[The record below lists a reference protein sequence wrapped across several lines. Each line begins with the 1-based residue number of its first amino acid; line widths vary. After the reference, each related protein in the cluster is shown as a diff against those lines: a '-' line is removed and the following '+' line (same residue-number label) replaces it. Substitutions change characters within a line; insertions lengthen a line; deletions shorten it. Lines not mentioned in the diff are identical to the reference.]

1 MASRAPSSP
10 SNPAQRPDR
19 EAAARVLTL
28 SARGTADDQ
37 LAALLERSF
46 HAALLEFIR
55 FFSNRYA
62 PVGAA
67 NDPNGLSQHHARN
80 LIRLY
85 AQAASTS
92 G

>member
-1 MASRAPSSP
+1 MASRVPSSLSIP
-10 SNPAQRPDR
+10 RKDWT
-19 EAAARVLTL
+19 ARQPPC
-28 SARGTADDQ
+28 ARLRGERCDQ
-37 LAALLERSF
+37 LLRSERSF
-46 HAALLEFIR
+46 TQLCSSSSGS
-55 FFSNRYA
+55 SNRYA

>member
-1 MASRAPSSP
+1 MASRVPS
-10 SNPAQRPDR
+10 
-19 EAAARVLTL
+19 
-28 SARGTADDQ
+28 
-37 LAALLERSF
+37 
-46 HAALLEFIR
+46 
-55 FFSNRYA
+55 
-62 PVGAA
+62 VGAA